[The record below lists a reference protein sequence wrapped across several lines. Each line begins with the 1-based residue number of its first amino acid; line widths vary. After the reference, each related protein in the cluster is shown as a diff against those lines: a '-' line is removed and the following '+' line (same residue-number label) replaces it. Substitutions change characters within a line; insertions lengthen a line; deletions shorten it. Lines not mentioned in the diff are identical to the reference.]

1 MLISCRQGSKG
12 RSAAGKAVV
21 LNYITT
27 GGAVG
32 VNYSTVGKS
41 SRSQLAAGGSS
52 RSQLAVGR
60 AARVSQLLIK
70 QQGLVNCRQGSKGL
84 FCWRWEQQKLIV
96 VLQVEQ

>member
-1 MLISCRQGSKG
+1 MSVGCGQGSEG
-12 RSAAGKAVV
+12 RSAAGGAATVEWGSAAGGAAV
-21 LNYITT
+21 LDCITA

-32 VNYSTVGKS
+32 VNYSTAGKS

-52 RSQLAVGR
+52 RSRLAAGR

-84 FCWRWEQQKLIV
+84 L
-96 VLQVEQ
+96 